1 MTATLQRPAPVAVRF
16 PSLDDRR
23 RARRRRR
30 RNVALVAAA
39 VVVLALG
46 ATAVG
51 VTRARSAASTGYRT
65 GSVERHD
72 VTSSVANVATI
83 EPIAQASVSFPTSGT
98 VATVAVK
105 VGDTVTAGQTLA
117 TIDPTALDA
126 KVTDAEAALTRA
138 RLRLTEAETASTTAS
153 TTTTA
158 SITTGGRS
166 TSGASGGAA
175 PSGSSA
181 GSAPSGSSSTG
192 SASSAIEAS
201 QAVTE
206 AEQAL
211 AVAQQARA
219 QATLVAPI
227 AGRVEAVTLTI
238 GQSVSS
244 GSTSDRIVIAGSD
257 ELEAVTSVTVDQV
270 PKVKVGAIVT
280 VVPDGGRTALTGQVR
295 EVAVAP
301 TTSSTGTSTYRVV
314 IGFDPPVTDLGNG
327 STATATIATG
337 SATDVVVV
345 PTSAVTRNGTLA
357 TVAVVDGETIA
368 TTRVQVG
375 VVGEQ
380 WTEITSGL
388 QVGQTVALADLGQ
401 ALPSS
406 ATDAANANRRGVGGG
421 GQGFPGGG
429 QGFPGGGQGFP
440 GGGQGFP
447 VGGPPSGGGPGR

>member
-1 MTATLQRPAPVAVRF
+1 MTATVERPAPVAVRF
-16 PSLDDRR
+16 PSLEDRR
-23 RARRRRR
+23 RARRHRR
-30 RNVALVAAA
+30 RNVALAAAA

-51 VTRARSAASTGYRT
+51 VTRARTAGATGYRT
-65 GSVERHD
+65 SAVERHD
-72 VTSSVANVATI
+72 VTSSITNVATI
-83 EPIAQASVSFPTSGT
+83 EPTAQAAVAFPASGT
-98 VATVAVK
+98 VATVSVK
-105 VGDTVTAGQTLA
+105 VGDTVTAGQQLA
-117 TIDPTALDA
+117 TIDPSSLDA
-126 KVTDAEAALTRA
+126 KVTAAEAVLTKA
-138 RLRLTEAETASTTAS
+138 QLRLTEAETASTTAS
-153 TTTTA
+153 TTTTV
-158 SITTGGRS
+158 TGGGS

-192 SASSAIEAS
+192 SASSVTEAT

-211 AVAQQARA
+211 AVARQARA

-406 ATDAANANRRGVGGG
+406 ATDAANANRRGVGGAN
-421 GQGFPGGG
+421 GFPGGG
-429 QGFPGGGQGFP
+429 GPPSFVGGGGNGFPG
-440 GGGQGFP
+440 
-447 VGGPPSGGGPGR
+447 GGPPSGGPGGGGGGGGR